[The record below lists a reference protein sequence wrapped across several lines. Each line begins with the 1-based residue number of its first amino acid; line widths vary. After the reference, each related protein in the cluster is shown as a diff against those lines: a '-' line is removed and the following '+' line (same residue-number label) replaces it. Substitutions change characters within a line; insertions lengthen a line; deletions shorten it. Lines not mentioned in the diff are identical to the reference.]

1 LMLIFFL
8 LWLALNWLTIKIF
21 NWTRVLNFKD
31 CEFKIL
37 T

>member
-21 NWTRVLNFKD
+21 NWTRVLKGLW
-31 CEFKIL
+31 I
-37 T
+37 